1 MYHVPQSC
9 YIFNLHSNNES
20 MIVWRTDI
28 LIQHYPPCSVI
39 EPGAATAHLSLSA
52 TLVLLSPSMASS
64 DTSTP
69 SPFAYILSF
78 LIVGLCWGFT
88 TPFIRRAALTY
99 STPTHAS
106 ITDPRRS
113 WLTRQLAKA
122 FFAVVGLL
130 KRPAYAI
137 PLLCNLT
144 GSVWFFLLV
153 GKAGEALFYRCLL
166 SCFVNTGIR
175 SLRQV
180 TTSVSVL
187 ERALSTF
194 DFRASFSQ
202 SCLNQVSRLVLTIP
216 NGALCSPASLLP
228 RALPYRTNHKF
239 AGLPIHSL
247 G

>member
-1 MYHVPQSC
+1 MIYHVPQSC
-9 YIFNLHSNNES
+9 YISNLHSNNES
-20 MIVWRTDI
+20 MIVWRTGI

-52 TLVLLSPSMASS
+52 TLVLLSLSMASS

-122 FFAVVGLL
+122 FFTVVGLL

-153 GKAGEALFYRCLL
+153 GKAGED
-166 SCFVNTGIR
+166 SSTVVCFLASSILAFDPSGR
-175 SLRQV
+175 LRQV
-180 TTSVSVL
+180 SRCLSVPCPRSTSGHLFESG
-187 ERALSTF
+187 
-194 DFRASFSQ
+194 FS
-202 SCLNQVSRLVLTIP
+202 SRSHDSKWCTLLTSIT
-216 NGALCSPASLLP
+216 SP
-228 RALPYRTNHKF
+228 
-239 AGLPIHSL
+239 
-247 G
+247 